1 MAASSS
7 LLPPSSLF
15 SHSHHH
21 HHGRRFLSP
30 TLKSK
35 AECFSSEINARKSI
49 NLTTHD
55 RNKGR
60 LIGRAST
67 IDESPAVEPEPTSAQ
82 PPDNE
87 LVASLKLKLFSAVS
101 GLNRGLAASEEDLRR
116 AEAAAKELEDV
127 GGVVDLN
134 KDLDKLQGRWKL
146 IYSSGFSSRTLG
158 GSRPGPPI
166 GRLIPITLGQ
176 VFQRIDILS
185 KDFDN
190 IVELQLGTPWP
201 LPPVEAVAT
210 LAHKFE
216 LIGTSGIKIN
226 FEKTTVRPTGNLSQ
240 LPPLEVP
247 RLPDSLRSSSNTG
260 SGEFEVIYLDN
271 DTRVTRGD
279 RGEVRVFV
287 IS

>member
-7 LLPPSSLF
+7 LLPPPSLLSC
-15 SHSHHH
+15 SHYH
-21 HHGRRFLSP
+21 HHGRRFLPP

-35 AECFSSEINARKSI
+35 EESFNSVNNTRKNI
-49 NLTTHD
+49 NLTTHE

-60 LIGRAST
+60 LTGRAST

-166 GRLIPITLGQ
+166 GRLLPITLGQ

-216 LIGTSGIKIN
+216 LIGISGIKIN

-260 SGEFEVIYLDN
+260 SGEFEVTYLDN